1 MKKEEIIEENKRRL
15 KKISAVYNPITGEG
29 STSVPRCEV
38 TISGFP
44 IENMYLP
51 TSMVAEEFVQ
61 QLQEHGAEGYLRE
74 VQNTVPS
81 NREII
86 KLWLRFCLLRIRHD
100 FEYWARTMTTIADKG
115 KGRDTAFTLNR
126 PQRTYLKAMEELRTG
141 GKPIDIILLK
151 ARQWGGSTLTQLY
164 MLWIQLVHKKNWNS
178 VICGDI
184 EKQSSIVAGMLAKV
198 ISRYPQWAS
207 GGKQLTTAPY
217 QGLYSCCYVYS
228 IHPSSAAI

>member
-1 MKKEEIIEENKRRL
+1 MSVMDKENIIIENRRRL
-15 KKISAVYNPITGEG
+15 GDISAVYDPITGEG
-29 STSVPRCEV
+29 STSIDREG
-38 TISGFP
+38 IEIEGFP
-44 IENMYLP
+44 ITEMKLP
-51 TSMVAEEFVQ
+51 ASMLDDESVAR
-61 QLQEHGAEGYLRE
+61 LIAGGAERYLRE
-74 VQNTVPS
+74 VKSMEANDK
-81 NREII
+81 NII
-86 KLWLRFCLLRIRHD
+86 SLWLEFCLKRIKHD

-126 PQRTYLKAMEELRTG
+126 PQRMYLKALEELRLS

-164 MLWIQLVHKKNWNS
+164 MLWIQLVHKRNWNS

-198 ISRYPQWAS
+198 IARYPCWAS

-217 QGLYSCCYVYS
+217 QGAQKTRVISWS
-228 IHPSSAAI
+228 NSR